1 MCVAHE
7 RQEAISLHLR
17 SVKILLKN
25 IKQLVQVEDKPRGFV
40 KGAQMQHLPV
50 LDNAWLLIKDSLI
63 EDFGTMDTFP
73 ENADIVIGA
82 EGKLVLPCW
91 CDSHTHLVYAGSRE
105 QEFVDRIHGL
115 SYEEIA
121 KKGGGI
127 LNSANKLNDTSEQ
140 ELIEQA
146 LPRLREIMLHGTGAV
161 EIKSGYGLTVEGEL
175 KMLRV
180 IKKLKMLSPLT
191 IKATFLGAHAV
202 PEKFKKDRKG
212 YITLITKEMLP
223 AIKEERLADFI
234 DVFCDKGFFTP
245 DETDAILKAGMAAG
259 LKPKVH
265 ANELGLTGGVQV
277 GVKHKA
283 ISVDHLEHVSTDE
296 IDALANSNTIPTLL
310 PSTAFFL
317 GLNYAPARKL
327 IKANLPVALASDF
340 NPGTSPSGNMQF
352 VLSLACINM
361 KMTPEEAVNAAT
373 INGAHAMLVQNE
385 LGTIAKGKKANV
397 IITKK
402 IPSVAYLPYSFGSNL
417 ADTVI
422 INGKVQTD
430 ES

>member
-1 MCVAHE
+1 
-7 RQEAISLHLR
+7 
-17 SVKILLKN
+17 
-25 IKQLVQVEDKPRGFV
+25 VEQKPRGIV
-40 KGAQMQHLPV
+40 KGAQMQQLPV
-50 LDNAWLLIKDSLI
+50 LDQAWLLIKDNLI
-63 EDFGTMDTFP
+63 EDFGVMDTCP
-73 ENADIVIGA
+73 DNADIVIGA
-82 EGKLVLPCW
+82 EGKFVLPCW

-127 LNSANKLNDTSEQ
+127 LNSAKNLNDTSEQ
-140 ELIEQA
+140 ELIEQS
-146 LPRLREIMLHGTGAV
+146 LPRLREIMLNGTGAV
-161 EIKSGYGLTVEGEL
+161 EIKSGYGLSVEGEL

-180 IKKLKMLSPLT
+180 IKKLKTLTPLT

-202 PEKFKKDRKG
+202 PEKFKKDRQG
-212 YITLITKEMLP
+212 YINLITKEMLP

-245 DETDAILKAGMAAG
+245 DETDVILKTGVAAG
-259 LKPKVH
+259 LKPKIH
-265 ANELGLTGGVQV
+265 ANELGLTGGVQI

-283 ISVDHLEHVSTDE
+283 ISVDHLEHLGKE
-296 IDALANSNTIPTLL
+296 EFELLADSNTIPTLL

-327 IKANLPVALASDF
+327 LQADLPVALASDY
-340 NPGTSPSGNMQF
+340 NPGSSPSGNMQF
-352 VLSLACINM
+352 VLSLACVNM

-385 LGTIAKGKKANV
+385 LGAIAKGKKANV
-397 IITKK
+397 LITKK
-402 IPSVAYLPYSFGSNL
+402 IPSIAYLPYSFGSNL

-422 INGKVQTD
+422 INGKVQT
-430 ES
+430 EEG